1 MRLNSLEPGHLQS
14 QSSIKSAVVQS
25 PALSVKTVLVESNE
39 NLREATRDSDI
50 EIVQLRA
57 GKQEGFLVHIGIRDV
72 SLSLCEFSIEFR
84 GRGVISPDKFTIG
97 TMLASTRSGL
107 FWGEE
112 VAPGDVVTFPPGVE
126 ADGIYGSGSSYAAIL
141 IEPSELVSLFRSE
154 GRLADP
160 GVWIKRGVQ
169 RYDPL
174 LTDEVRRRLTEI
186 SASLQ
191 RYGATASNQTLD
203 FFRRSIVEAFAAGL
217 VSTTL
222 PDRIPARV
230 TGARLVREVE
240 AYVDAAGDRPVHIS
254 ELCNALKISRRT
266 LHRAF
271 VDTMK
276 MGPVG
281 YLRRRRLSAIQT
293 ILKRSDPATTGIA
306 EIAFEYGFS
315 EPSRFAAYYRS
326 YFGETPSDTRRS
338 VPR

>member
-1 MRLNSLEPGHLQS
+1 LQS
-14 QSSIKSAVVQS
+14 KSAIKSAAGQN
-25 PALSVKTVLVESNE
+25 PALAVKTVRVESNE

-57 GKQEGFLVHIGIRDV
+57 GKQQGSLVHIGIRDV
-72 SLSLCEFSIEFR
+72 SLSLCHFSIEFR

-97 TMLASTRSGL
+97 TMLASARGGL

-112 VAPGDVVTFPPGVE
+112 VSSGDVVTFPPGIE
-126 ADGIYGSGSSYAAIL
+126 ADAIYGSGSSYAAIL
-141 IEPSELVSLFRSE
+141 IEPAELVSLFKSE

-160 GVWIKRGVQ
+160 AVWIKRGVQ

-186 SASLQ
+186 GSSLQ
-191 RYGATASNQTLD
+191 RHGATASNQTLD
-203 FFRRSIVEAFAAGL
+203 FFRRSIVEAFAPGL
-217 VSTTL
+217 VCAT
-222 PDRIPARV
+222 PRDRIPARV

-240 AYVDAAGDRPVHIS
+240 GYVDAAGDRAVHIS
-254 ELCNALKISRRT
+254 ELCNALKVSRRT

-271 VDTMK
+271 VDTMN

-281 YLRRRRLSAIQT
+281 YLRCRRLSAIQT
-293 ILKRSDPATTGIA
+293 ILKRTDPTTVGIA
-306 EIAFEYGFS
+306 EIAFEYGFT

-326 YFGETPSDTRRS
+326 FFGETPSDTRRS
-338 VPR
+338 VSQ

>member
-1 MRLNSLEPGHLQS
+1 LQS
-14 QSSIKSAVVQS
+14 QSSVKSAVVQS

-186 SASLQ
+186 SASLS
-191 RYGATASNQTLD
+191 ATVRRLQT
-203 FFRRSIVEAFAAGL
+203 RPSIFSADQSL
-217 VSTTL
+217 KHL
-222 PDRIPARV
+222 
-230 TGARLVREVE
+230 
-240 AYVDAAGDRPVHIS
+240 RPVW
-254 ELCNALKISRRT
+254 
-266 LHRAF
+266 
-271 VDTMK
+271 
-276 MGPVG
+276 
-281 YLRRRRLSAIQT
+281 
-293 ILKRSDPATTGIA
+293 
-306 EIAFEYGFS
+306 
-315 EPSRFAAYYRS
+315 
-326 YFGETPSDTRRS
+326 
-338 VPR
+338 